1 MVDDDLVDPLDAP
14 GDDQTTSE
22 DEAVD
27 DSIEDVSAEPIDNLE
42 IEIIDEI
49 DEDDFDEDF
58 DDDFEE
64 EIKGEYDLADDQYG
78 TEFDKE
84 FGHLTNPAATPPK
97 KSAESKKD
105 TGKKKR

>member
-14 GDDQTTSE
+14 GDDKTTAE
-22 DEAVD
+22 DDVVD

-84 FGHLTNPAATPPK
+84 FGPLTNPSATPPK

-105 TGKKKR
+105 TEKKKR